1 MLIGILPSSPSISSL
16 QPKKLPKSLLSIKK
30 KKKCFSPPF
39 LFQVL
44 IQSLSFPALPN
55 FPREN
60 AIPACLPPLLPV
72 V

>member
-30 KKKCFSPPF
+30 KKCFSPPF

-55 FPREN
+55 FLREN